1 MSALDKMSMP
11 EEIVEAIQVSLP
23 EGQVIRHVGL
33 MFRTNWDV
41 NGNPVVWNE
50 EFMAVTDSIVAFRRM
65 RLNVDL
71 NAQKFSEK
79 NASESE
85 QQFSTNQKG
94 KLSWFKRGLTE
105 LAADNHLGPWAKT
118 LAEKDVEKEYIYYVH
133 LDLLTKKY
141 GPIGHKW
148 LPETTFSS
156 DTLISEI
163 TLNSYQENRP
173 HGSVASIFKFA
184 GHQVDNVGDLSFS
197 VNGSAMC
204 VSSFFEDIRKIY
216 DHIQS
221 IKLGKLSPSDNVS
234 RVTKC
239 LNCGSTELT
248 AQGAH
253 IVCDYCQ
260 SKFSG

>member
-1 MSALDKMSMP
+1 
-11 EEIVEAIQVSLP
+11 
-23 EGQVIRHVGL
+23 

-133 LDLLTKKY
+133 LDLLTKK
-141 GPIGHKW
+141 IW
-148 LPETTFSS
+148 S
-156 DTLISEI
+156 DRS
-163 TLNSYQENRP
+163 
-173 HGSVASIFKFA
+173 
-184 GHQVDNVGDLSFS
+184 
-197 VNGSAMC
+197 
-204 VSSFFEDIRKIY
+204 
-216 DHIQS
+216 
-221 IKLGKLSPSDNVS
+221 
-234 RVTKC
+234 
-239 LNCGSTELT
+239 
-248 AQGAH
+248 
-253 IVCDYCQ
+253 
-260 SKFSG
+260 